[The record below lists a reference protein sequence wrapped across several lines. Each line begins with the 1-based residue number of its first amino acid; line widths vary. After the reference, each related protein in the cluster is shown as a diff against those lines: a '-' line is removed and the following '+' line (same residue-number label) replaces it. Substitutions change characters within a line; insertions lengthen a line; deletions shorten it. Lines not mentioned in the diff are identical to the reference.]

1 MEVIAIVNRK
11 GGVGKTATAQALG
24 AGLIKKGCS
33 VLYIDLDSQ
42 TNLTYGLGADA
53 GGLSSMDVL
62 AGDATAQEAIQ
73 HTQQGGV
80 IAGAEALAGA
90 DAAIDGTGKEY
101 RLKEALE
108 GLQYDYCI
116 IDTPA
121 ALGTLTVNALTAA
134 DSVIIP
140 VQAEVYSLQGIGQ
153 LSKTI
158 ETVKKYCNRN
168 LYIRGIL
175 ITRYNGRAI
184 ISRDMQSNLE
194 DAAAQLKT
202 RLYSTPIREC
212 VSIKEAQ
219 ASQQDIYSYAPRS
232 NAAKDYA
239 DFLEEFMKG
248 GEHGKKGLQENPADK
263 FISGAKNSRKPRTQA
278 AGLLFLKVISW

>member
-1 MEVIAIVNRK
+1 MEVVAIVNRK

-24 AGLIKKGCS
+24 AGLARKKKK

-42 TNLTYGLGADA
+42 TNLSYGLGADPE
-53 GGLSSMDVL
+53 GLNSMDVL
-62 AGDATAQEAIQ
+62 TGEATAAEAIQ
-73 HTQQGGV
+73 HTPQGDV
-80 IAGAEALAGA
+80 IAGSEALAGA

-101 RLKEALE
+101 RLKEAID
-108 GLQYDYCI
+108 GLQYDYII

-121 ALGTLTVNALTAA
+121 QLGTLTVNALTAA
-134 DSVIIP
+134 NSVVIP

-158 ETVKKYCNRN
+158 EAVKKYCNRD

-175 ITRYNGRAI
+175 ITRYNGRAV
-184 ISRDMQSNLE
+184 ISKDMQSNLK
-194 DAAAQLKT
+194 DAAEQLKT

-219 ASQQDIYSYAPRS
+219 AIQQDIYTYAPRS
-232 NAAKDYA
+232 NAAKDYEA
-239 DFLEEFMKG
+239 FIKEFT
-248 GEHGKKGLQENPADK
+248 ERKK
-263 FISGAKNSRKPRTQA
+263 
-278 AGLLFLKVISW
+278 

>member
-53 GGLSSMDVL
+53 GRLSSMDVL

-73 HTQQGGV
+73 HTQQGDV

-101 RLKEALE
+101 RLKEALD

-116 IDTPA
+116 VDTPA
-121 ALGTLTVNALTAA
+121 QLGTLTVNALTAA
-134 DSVIIP
+134 DSVVIP

-153 LSKTI
+153 LSKAI
-158 ETVKKYCNRN
+158 EAVKKYCNHD

-194 DAAAQLKT
+194 EAAQQLKT

-219 ASQQDIYSYAPRS
+219 AQQQDIYSYAPRS

-239 DFLEEFMKG
+239 AFIEEFT
-248 GEHGKKGLQENPADK
+248 ERKK
-263 FISGAKNSRKPRTQA
+263 
-278 AGLLFLKVISW
+278 

>member
-1 MEVIAIVNRK
+1 MDIVAIVNRK

-24 AGLIKKGCS
+24 AGLIRKGYR
-33 VLYIDLDSQ
+33 VLYVDLDSQ
-42 TNLTYGLGADA
+42 TNLTYGLGASTA
-53 GGLSSMDVL
+53 GLNSMDVL
-62 AGDATAQEAIQ
+62 TGDATAQEAIQ
-73 HTQQGGV
+73 HTQQGDV
-80 IAGAEALAGA
+80 IAGSETLAGA
-90 DAAIDGTGKEY
+90 DATIKDTGKEY

-116 IDTPA
+116 VDTPA

-134 DSVIIP
+134 GSVIIP
-140 VQAEVYSLQGIGQ
+140 VQAEIYSLQGIGQ
-153 LSKTI
+153 LNQSI
-158 ETVKKYCNRN
+158 EAVKKYCNHD

-194 DAAAQLKT
+194 EAAAQLKT
-202 RLYSTPIREC
+202 SLYSTPIREC

-232 NAAKDYA
+232 NAAKDYEA
-239 DFLEEFMKG
+239 FVEEFM
-248 GEHGKKGLQENPADK
+248 ERKK
-263 FISGAKNSRKPRTQA
+263 
-278 AGLLFLKVISW
+278 

>member
-24 AGLIKKGCS
+24 AGLIRKGCS

-53 GGLSSMDVL
+53 AGLSSMDVL
-62 AGDATAQEAIQ
+62 TGEATAQEAIQ
-73 HTQQGGV
+73 HTPQGDV

-90 DAAIDGTGKEY
+90 DAAIDGKGKEY
-101 RLKEALE
+101 RLKEALD

-116 IDTPA
+116 VDTPA
-121 ALGTLTVNALTAA
+121 QLGTLTVNALTAA
-134 DSVIIP
+134 DSVVIP

-153 LSKTI
+153 LSKAI
-158 ETVKKYCNRN
+158 EAVKKYCNHD

-194 DAAAQLKT
+194 EAAAQLKT
-202 RLYSTPIREC
+202 SLYSTPIREC

-232 NAAKDYA
+232 NAAKDYEA
-239 DFLEEFMKG
+239 FVEEFM
-248 GEHGKKGLQENPADK
+248 ERKK
-263 FISGAKNSRKPRTQA
+263 
-278 AGLLFLKVISW
+278 

>member
-73 HTQQGGV
+73 HTQQGDV

-239 DFLEEFMKG
+239 DFLEEFM
-248 GEHGKKGLQENPADK
+248 E
-263 FISGAKNSRKPRTQA
+263 RKA
-278 AGLLFLKVISW
+278 

>member
-1 MEVIAIVNRK
+1 MEVVAIVNRK

-24 AGLIKKGCS
+24 AGLARKKKK

-42 TNLTYGLGADA
+42 TNLSYGLGADPE
-53 GGLSSMDVL
+53 GLNSMDVL
-62 AGDATAQEAIQ
+62 TGEATAAEAIQ
-73 HTQQGGV
+73 HTPQGDV
-80 IAGAEALAGA
+80 IAGSEALAGA

-101 RLKEALE
+101 RLKEAID
-108 GLQYDYCI
+108 GLQYDYII

-121 ALGTLTVNALTAA
+121 QLGTLTVNALTAA
-134 DSVIIP
+134 NSVVIP

-158 ETVKKYCNRN
+158 EAVKKYCNRD

-175 ITRYNGRAI
+175 ITRYNGRAV
-184 ISRDMQSNLE
+184 ISKDMQSNLK
-194 DAAAQLKT
+194 DAAEQLKT

-219 ASQQDIYSYAPRS
+219 AIQQDIYTYAPRS
-232 NAAKDYA
+232 NAAKDYEA
-239 DFLEEFMKG
+239 FIEEFT
-248 GEHGKKGLQENPADK
+248 ERKK
-263 FISGAKNSRKPRTQA
+263 
-278 AGLLFLKVISW
+278 